1 MSHKTIAIIL
11 AGGKGSRLWPLTEK
25 RSKPAVP
32 IAGKFRLIDIP
43 ISNCLHS
50 EIRKIY
56 ILTQFN
62 SESLNSHV
70 AQTYSL
76 PTISNGFVQILAAQQ
91 TQKDSN
97 WYQGTADAVR
107 QHMAT
112 IWDHHAKDYVV
123 LGGDHLYKMDYT
135 EMLETHHRHKADI
148 TFGVV
153 PVPPDQ
159 AFRFGIVKVNKEGR
173 ITDFIEKPQN
183 PDSLPDLESPEE
195 AFKQFDISPTNRLLG
210 SMGIYVFSRDVMFE
224 ILKNRDDH
232 DFGGGIFPNAALD
245 GTYKTVAHYFN
256 GYWEDIG
263 TIPSFFD
270 AMIELTQP
278 KPRFDFYDAARPFF
292 THQRYLPGAIF
303 RDTMTR
309 DSVICEGSIL
319 KKAKISNS
327 IIGIRSVIGENS
339 RLDRV
344 VMMGADAF
352 SNGDSFEESHYKCT
366 NVGIGQNCQ
375 IEDAIIDKNAH
386 IGDNVKILRQN
397 RRKDEFKSPQY
408 VIKDGIVIIPKN
420 ACISSGTIIE

>member
-1 MSHKTIAIIL
+1 MSHKTIGIIL
-11 AGGKGSRLWPLTEK
+11 AGGKGTRLWPLTEK

-76 PTISNGFVQILAAQQ
+76 PPISNGFVQILAAQQ
-91 TQKDSN
+91 TLEHSN

-112 IWDHHAKDYVV
+112 IWDHHARDYVI
-123 LGGDHLYKMDYT
+123 LGGDHLYKMDYS
-135 EMLETHHRHKADI
+135 EMLDTHHRNKADI

-153 PVPPDQ
+153 PVPPEQ
-159 AFRFGIVKVNKEGR
+159 ASRFGIVKINDEGR
-173 ITDFIEKPQN
+173 IIDFIEKPQN
-183 PDSLPDLESPEE
+183 PDALSALESPVK
-195 AFKQFDISPTNRLLG
+195 AFEQFNIPPANQLLG
-210 SMGIYVFSRDVMFE
+210 SMGIYVFSRDILFE
-224 ILKNRDDH
+224 ILKNRDNA
-232 DFGGGIFPNAALD
+232 DFGGGIFPAAALD
-245 GTYKTVAHYFN
+245 GTYKAVAHYFN

-263 TIPSFFD
+263 TIPSFFE

-278 KPRFDFYDAARPFF
+278 TPRFDFYDAARPFF
-292 THQRYLPGAIF
+292 THPRYLPGAIF
-303 RDTMTR
+303 SDTVAR
-309 DSVICEGSIL
+309 DSVICEGAIL
-319 KKAKISNS
+319 RKAQISNS
-327 IIGIRSVIGENS
+327 IIGIRSIIRENS

-344 VMMGADAF
+344 VMMGADEYF
-352 SNGDSFEESHYKCT
+352 NGISFEKAHNKCT
-366 NVGIGQNCQ
+366 DVGIGRNCQ
-375 IEDAIIDKNAH
+375 IEDAIIDKNAY
-386 IGDNVKILRQN
+386 IGDDVKILRQD
-397 RRKDEFKSPQY
+397 RSSGETRTPHY

-420 ACISSGTIIE
+420 ACITAGTIIK

>member
-70 AQTYSL
+70 SQTYSL
-76 PTISNGFVQILAAQQ
+76 PPISNGFVKILAAQQ
-91 TQKDSN
+91 TLEDSN

-112 IWDHHAKDYVV
+112 IWNHHANDYVV

-153 PVPPDQ
+153 PVPPEQ
-159 AFRFGIVKVNKEGR
+159 ASRFGIVKVNKKGQL
-173 ITDFIEKPQN
+173 TDFIEKPQD
-183 PDSLPDLESPEE
+183 PDTLPDYESPVE
-195 AFKQFDISPTNRLLG
+195 AFEQFNVSPNNRLLG
-210 SMGIYVFSRDVMFE
+210 SMGIYVFSREVLFE
-224 ILKNRDDH
+224 ILKKRDDH

-245 GTYKTVAHYFN
+245 GTYKAVAHYFN

-292 THQRYLPGAIF
+292 THPRYLPGAIF
-303 RDTMTR
+303 RDTMTS
-309 DSVICEGSIL
+309 DSIICEGAIL
-319 KKAKISNS
+319 NKAQISNS

-344 VMMGADAF
+344 VMMGADEYL
-352 SNGDSFEESHYKCT
+352 NEVSFEKGGCKCSK
-366 NVGIGQNCQ
+366 VGIGRNCQ

-386 IGDNVKILRQN
+386 IGNNVKILRQN
-397 RRKDEFKSPQY
+397 RRTDEFKSPQY

-420 ACISSGTIIE
+420 ACISSGTIIK